1 MKFSSG
7 FAVLA
12 LVTEL
17 ALAVPTPSPDSIDLS
32 GTIADLFGK
41 AKGRQNPKGG
51 KKGNG
56 KGQSAVSSNAVGA
69 TFFLSNDPA
78 GNAVIVNTIAKD
90 GTLSFANAI
99 PTGGLGGHGV
109 TDPVGPDAMFS
120 QGAVKVL
127 GNMLFAVNAGSNTIT
142 MFNIDMTNPDI
153 LTMVGAPI
161 GSEGEFP
168 MSLAVSEVTGS
179 VCVLNGG
186 ANNGVA
192 CFKPSPSAGMVPISN
207 TVRDLKVNQTTPPN
221 GPAGTM
227 SHAIFSEDGTKL
239 FAAVKGVPPTP
250 GFIATY
256 DIAEDGSLSQDFVA
270 STPASGGLL
279 PFGMTAIPG
288 TKAVLSTDAAIGYTI
303 FDFSNGDNATDKVF
317 PIQGQ
322 GAVCWVAHS
331 TKTGNFYL
339 TDLDKSI
346 ITEVNVDANLNSTIV
361 AQYPQGNGTGS
372 IDDDIATIDGNDFLY
387 VLLSNATTIS
397 VSNLEAPGKATPV
410 QKFDVAT
417 AMKSA
422 GVNVTVN
429 PFNVQGMTI
438 YVPSSSASND
448 TASVNSSSTASISK
462 RLPSPRMLRS
472 LRFH

>member
-1 MKFSSG
+1 MKFSYG
-7 FAVLA
+7 LTVM
-12 LVTEL
+12 
-17 ALAVPTPSPDSIDLS
+17 ALAAELVLTVPTPNQDNIDLG
-32 GTIADLFGK
+32 GTPANSFGNVW
-41 AKGRQNPKGG
+41 GRGRPKIGT
-51 KKGNG
+51 KG
-56 KGQSAVSSNAVGA
+56 KGSQGQSMVASNAVGA
-69 TFFLSNDPA
+69 AFFLSNDPT

-90 GTLSFANAI
+90 GTLSFATAV

-109 TDPVGPDAMFS
+109 TNPNGPDAMFS

-127 GNMLFAVNAGSNTIT
+127 GNMLFAVNAGSNTIS
-142 MFNIDMTNPDI
+142 MFNIDMTNPDV

-168 MSLAVSEVTGS
+168 MSLAVSEVSGS

-192 CFKPSPSAGMVPISN
+192 CFKPSATAGMVPIAN
-207 TVRDLKVNQTTPPN
+207 TLRDLKVNQTTPPN

-250 GFIATY
+250 GFIATF
-256 DIAEDGSLSQDFVA
+256 DIAQDGSLSQDFVS

-288 TKAVLSTDAAIGYTI
+288 TNAVLSTDAAIGYTI
-303 FDFSNGDNATDKVF
+303 FDFANGDNATNTVF

-322 GAVCWVAHS
+322 GAVCWVVHS

-339 TDLDKSI
+339 SDLDKSI
-346 ITEVNVDANLNSTIV
+346 ITEVNVDSNLNSTIV
-361 AQYPQGNGTGS
+361 AQYPQGAGTGS
-372 IDDDIATIDGNDFLY
+372 IDDDIASINGNDFLY

-397 VSNLEAPGKATPV
+397 VSNLEAPGKATQV

-422 GVNVTVN
+422 GVKTTVN
-429 PFNVQGMTI
+429 PFNVQGMTVF
-438 YVPSSSASND
+438 VPSSAASNS
-448 TASVNSSSTASISK
+448 TKSVNSSTSTPK
-462 RLPSPRMLRS
+462 RSSRVM
-472 LRFH
+472 RF